1 MDGQSVSVEQDRPRS
16 PDPDGRLVA
25 IGFAVTIVGGLVLA
39 ATYVAEIPA
48 SAVAVGG
55 VLFTLGLV
63 VAFVVG
69 YRESRRQGRSLFAAF
84 GRGLRTLWSWLWA
97 FMP

>member
-1 MDGQSVSVEQDRPRS
+1 MDGELVSNGGTRPRS
-16 PDPDGRLVA
+16 LDPDGRLIA
-25 IGFAVTIVGGLVLA
+25 IGFAVTIGGGLLLA

-48 SAVAVGG
+48 ADVAIGG
-55 VLFTLGLV
+55 VLFSLGLV

-69 YRESRRQGRSLFAAF
+69 YRESRRQGRSLFAAL
-84 GRGLRTLWSWLWA
+84 GRGLRTLWSWMWA